1 MRIWTWM
8 RSAGW
13 SQRQALSLLPVR
25 PASARSEFPQA
36 ELEQQ
41 GRHDRHQPERLRCG
55 RAARGVRPVE
65 RARGGNQ
72 APDGQA
78 GGEARFGPGRAAHE
92 QHRAHAG
99 RAVQREEQQVWPG
112 TGQLHVGAGE
122 SGQALRGDPRGDG
135 REPAQQDVLGDGRGS
150 FPRLRVLAGHRSDLR
165 RGRLSS

>member
-41 GRHDRHQPERLRCG
+41 GRHDRHQPERL
-55 RAARGVRPVE
+55 
-65 RARGGNQ
+65 RGGNQ